1 MSTATVTAAIQR
13 ESLADL
19 VRRLGDVP
27 LVRISLHPA
36 PGTAVE
42 EDVIAAGIPACEL
55 ADGVLVERPKGYFEG
70 RLAAVLLVLIEK
82 WLTDNNLGYCNGEG
96 AWTRLQEGV
105 VRVPDL
111 SFVRWE
117 RTPDHRVPRDPV
129 CGIVPNLAVEILS
142 PGNTHREMER
152 KRHEY
157 FEAGVELLWI
167 VDPVTTT
174 VEVWSTVKECR
185 ILDEN
190 DTLDGGQ
197 VLPGLNVSIRDWF
210 ARAEGR

>member
-1 MSTATVTAAIQR
+1 MSTATITTATQR

-19 VRRLGDVP
+19 VRRLGDIP
-27 LVRISLHPA
+27 LVRIRVQPA

-42 EDVIAAGIPACEL
+42 EDVLVAGIPACEL
-55 ADGVLVERPKGYFEG
+55 ADGVLVERPMGYFEG
-70 RLAAVLLVLIEK
+70 RLAAILLVLIEE
-82 WLTDNNLGYCNGEG
+82 WLVDNNIGYCNGEG

-117 RTPDHRVPRDPV
+117 RTPDHRVPREPV

-157 FEAGVELLWI
+157 FDAGVEQMWI
-167 VDPVTTT
+167 VDPVATT
-174 VEVWSTVKECR
+174 VEVWSKLKECR
-185 ILDEN
+185 ILDA
-190 DTLDGGQ
+190 DDALDGGTL
-197 VLPGLNVSIRDWF
+197 LPGLRIPIREWF
-210 ARAEGR
+210 ERAEGR